1 MKSSKLLVVIVI
13 LQGLL
18 LIGQWTGG
26 RGTLPAAYGAG
37 DQPDPASRQMAMI
50 EELKNVNAKLDKVV
64 NLLEGGDLQVK
75 VAPTD
80 EGKGASR
87 GR

>member
-1 MKSSKLLVVIVI
+1 MKSSKLLVVIVV

-26 RGTLPAAYGAG
+26 RSSLPLAYAAG
-37 DQPDPASRQMAMI
+37 DVPDPAGRQMAMI

-64 NLLEGGDLQVK
+64 NLLEAGDLQVK

-87 GR
+87 AR